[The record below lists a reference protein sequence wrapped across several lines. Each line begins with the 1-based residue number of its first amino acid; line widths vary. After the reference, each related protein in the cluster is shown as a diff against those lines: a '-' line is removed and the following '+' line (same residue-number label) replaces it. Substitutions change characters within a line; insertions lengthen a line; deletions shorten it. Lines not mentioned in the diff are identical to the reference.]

1 MKTNL
6 LNVAFMQHVM
16 TMASETSLNRG
27 HDMVWITAPDALQL
41 SITTNLARCKN
52 CDAWV
57 QVDTSPAPNG
67 ILIGGPA
74 VALDC
79 YEYAGYMR

>member
-1 MKTNL
+1 MFENSL
-6 LNVAFMQHVM
+6 CISFLQHLM
-16 TMASETSLNRG
+16 DLASETSLNRG
-27 HDMVWITAPDALQL
+27 HDMVWLTLPDALKL
-41 SITTNLARCKN
+41 SITTNNAKCKN

-57 QVDTSPAPNG
+57 QVDTKPAPNG

-79 YEYAGYMR
+79 YER